1 MDENFL
7 FAIGEGLATEVKEN
21 VATVMVTQSL
31 SAIES
36 GDYVSLRRETDK
48 K

>member
-1 MDENFL
+1 
-7 FAIGEGLATEVKEN
+7 
-21 VATVMVTQSL
+21 VMVTQSL

-36 GDYVSLRRETDK
+36 GDYVALRRETEK

>member
-1 MDENFL
+1 
-7 FAIGEGLATEVKEN
+7 
-21 VATVMVTQSL
+21 MVTQSL

-36 GDYVSLRRETDK
+36 GDYVALRREPAEK